1 MPFYRVS
8 YRMILLCV
16 CVLSYTVRDDLV
28 LVVGPDC

>member
-16 CVLSYTVRDDLV
+16 CVIYTVRDDLV
-28 LVVGPDC
+28 RVVGPD